1 MLQAKTGCY
10 RQGHIIHH
18 TGNVTGKDTVSSCKD
33 SVTNKDTRYRQGGK
47 DTELKARAQFHVQR
61 LCATDTNTVLRKCH
75 MNNIHAVRVF
85 NKSRACVCVWHAD
98 ADAHARVCVRV
109 CARARARAYMRAC
122 VRACVYVRALVCAPY
137 PPTGRHLSVG
147 RNNRKPSQ
155 MSRVDYFPS
164 STSEGKLS

>member
-10 RQGHIIHH
+10 RQERIIPH
-18 TGNVTGKDTVSSCKD
+18 TGSVTGKDTVSSCKD

-85 NKSRACVCVWHAD
+85 NKSRACVFVCGMQMQTRMHVCVCVCVHAH
-98 ADAHARVCVRV
+98 ARARVCVR
-109 CARARARAYMRAC
+109 AC
-122 VRACVYVRALVCAPY
+122 VRVCTRSRVCAI
-137 PPTGRHLSVG
+137 PP
-147 RNNRKPSQ
+147 NRQTPFCWQK
-155 MSRVDYFPS
+155 
-164 STSEGKLS
+164 